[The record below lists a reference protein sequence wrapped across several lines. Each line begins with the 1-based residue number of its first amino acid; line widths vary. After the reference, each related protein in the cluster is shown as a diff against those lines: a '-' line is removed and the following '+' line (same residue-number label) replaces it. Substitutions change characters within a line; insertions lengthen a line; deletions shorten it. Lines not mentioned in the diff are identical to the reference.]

1 MEGTHPAI
9 LQKLV
14 ETNLEKTG
22 GYGLDPYCDAAKE
35 KIKAACGCPEGEV
48 FFLVGGTQTNT
59 TVIAS
64 ILRPW
69 QGVLSAVSGH
79 INCHETG
86 AIENS
91 GHKVLTVPNTDGKIA
106 AAQVEELC
114 RAHYADASFAH
125 TVQPGMVYISNPT
138 EFGTV
143 YTRGELEALHAV
155 CKARHLPLFIDG
167 ARLGAALYSPVCDY
181 TLADMAHMCEVFTIG
196 GTKMGLLFGEA
207 AVFSAPE
214 LAKDFRYFIKQN
226 GGMLAKG
233 RLLGV
238 QFYAAFKD
246 GLYDRIG
253 AEEVRLALRLRDG
266 FRARGWTFLVESP
279 SNQQFPILPDA
290 LIERLKPEFSCSH
303 TQSFPNGMSAV
314 RVCTSWAT
322 TDADIDALLDAVPIN
337 A

>member
-1 MEGTHPAI
+1 
-9 LQKLV
+9 
-14 ETNLEKTG
+14 
-22 GYGLDPYCDAAKE
+22 
-35 KIKAACGCPEGEV
+35 
-48 FFLVGGTQTNT
+48 
-59 TVIAS
+59 
-64 ILRPW
+64 
-69 QGVLSAVSGH
+69 
-79 INCHETG
+79 
-86 AIENS
+86 
-91 GHKVLTVPNTDGKIA
+91 
-106 AAQVEELC
+106 
-114 RAHYADASFAH
+114 
-125 TVQPGMVYISNPT
+125 MVYISNPT

-279 SNQQFPILPDA
+279 SNQPVPHSAGRAHRTAQTGVFVQPYAVFPQRH
-290 LIERLKPEFSCSH
+290 ER
-303 TQSFPNGMSAV
+303 
-314 RVCTSWAT
+314 R
-322 TDADIDALLDAVPIN
+322 ALLHELGDDRRRHRRA